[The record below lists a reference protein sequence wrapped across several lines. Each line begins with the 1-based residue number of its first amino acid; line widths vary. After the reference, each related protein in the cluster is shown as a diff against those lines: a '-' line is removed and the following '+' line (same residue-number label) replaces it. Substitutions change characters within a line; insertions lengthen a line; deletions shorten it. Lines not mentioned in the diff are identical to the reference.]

1 MRTAAIG
8 LSLVLIAAA
17 GGCRHYGGDWGPDSP
32 SNSARPTTDGP
43 GVEVLVIG
51 QPRSGRSAEL
61 LAPALARQLD
71 ANARANTPTIVAWL
85 ASDLGPRGPE
95 RSGTCPSQAPTP
107 PALAALLDHADPS
120 LVSAWGLPG
129 PDLSR
134 CGLAS
139 APEPNTLPY
148 QQPGLAYVV
157 RVDAD
162 GSVGLASRCSA
173 DHCELAPASG
183 PVRVELVFLDLSFW
197 VFPGLTDAARTAA
210 ILDQQRSLL
219 EALAAAEPAP
229 RVLISPIPIES
240 AGTRG
245 LGGRRQR
252 TSFRYLPEPVQ
263 AAIAA
268 GMFIGSV
275 GALDRD
281 LQYSADLS
289 DAILRG
295 ARRFIDRPLFAVHA
309 GSAGGPGH
317 TLPTSQNG
325 ALLPDVWSERLGY
338 ARIHVG
344 ADAVEISLHARCGG
358 RWRTTSTTLPLD
370 RPANP
375 PLRPTPTIQPCPG
388 CDPQRGAADG
398 EVFVPRTSRPR

>member
-1 MRTAAIG
+1 MRMAALG
-8 LSLVLIAAA
+8 LSLVLAGSA
-17 GGCRHYGGDWGPDSP
+17 GGCRHYGGDWGRDSP
-32 SNSARPTTDGP
+32 GDSADATRDA
-43 GVEVLVIG
+43 GVELLVIG
-51 QPRSGRSAEL
+51 QPRSGRSDQR
-61 LAPALARQLD
+61 LAPALARRLA
-71 ANARANTPTIVAWL
+71 ANARADTPTIVAWL

-95 RSGTCPSQAPTP
+95 RSGACPSQAPSP
-107 PALAALLDHADPS
+107 PALTELLRRADPS

-129 PDLSR
+129 PDLWR

-139 APEPNTLPY
+139 APDPSALPY

-157 RVDAD
+157 RVDAA
-162 GSVGLASRCSA
+162 GAVSLASRCSA
-173 DHCELAPASG
+173 DHCELAPASAS
-183 PVRVELVFLDLSFW
+183 PRVELVFLDLSYW
-197 VFPGLTDAARTAA
+197 VFPGLADPASEAEIAG
-210 ILDQQRSLL
+210 QQRSLL

-229 RVLISPIPIES
+229 RVLVSPIPIES
-240 AGTRG
+240 AGKRG

-252 TSFRYLPEPVQ
+252 TSTRYLPEFVQ
-263 AAIAA
+263 AAIAT

-275 GALDRD
+275 GALERD
-281 LQYSADLS
+281 LQFSADLS

-295 ARRFIDRPLFAVHA
+295 ARRFIDRPLFAVQA

-317 TLPTSQNG
+317 TLPTSQNR

-344 ADAVEISLHARCGG
+344 PEQVEVSLHAHSGG
-358 RWRTTSTTLPLD
+358 RWRTTSTTLPLE

-375 PLRPTPTIQPCPG
+375 ALRPTPTIQPCPG

-398 EVFVPRTSRPR
+398 EVFVPRRQRRR